1 MNILVISNIFPPEVL
16 GGYELICS
24 AVARALCARGHSV
37 TVLTSGARGK
47 EDGDVAI
54 DRRLEFTN
62 IYEGEIDATDQIR
75 ARAINE
81 NNAKIIY
88 EQVSQSK
95 CDVVLAFN
103 LLGLGGLQIVD
114 TLNFCEV
121 PWVWYLADSVPGQ
134 LMSHLPAELLDLFEC
149 SATRTFVCDNAIF
162 MSRRLRMELS
172 EQNVM
177 FRAGISVLPGFV
189 DLRRVDDFN
198 RPLPTDRACSKFVAI
213 GSMSQEKGTDLIIE
227 TAAKLSASGRQFSV
241 DIYGPGDAK
250 KYRRKIAELGVGA
263 YVKVMGKIEPAAV
276 LSTIGGYDALL
287 FPTWKSRTLRLGRA

>member
-24 AVARALCARGHSV
+24 GVARALCARGHSV

-62 IYEGEIDATDQIR
+62 IYEGEIDATDQIL

-149 SATRTFVCDNAIF
+149 SATRTFACDNAIF
-162 MSRRLRMELS
+162 MSRRLRMDDRLVGRRLGA
-172 EQNVM
+172 VM
-177 FRAGISVLPGFV
+177 DV
-189 DLRRVDDFN
+189 RR
-198 RPLPTDRACSKFVAI
+198 RHGES
-213 GSMSQEKGTDLIIE
+213 GSQS
-227 TAAKLSASGRQFSV
+227 AADGRQHPNWNDTARYLV
-241 DIYGPGDAK
+241 V
-250 KYRRKIAELGVGA
+250 R
-263 YVKVMGKIEPAAV
+263 
-276 LSTIGGYDALL
+276 
-287 FPTWKSRTLRLGRA
+287 